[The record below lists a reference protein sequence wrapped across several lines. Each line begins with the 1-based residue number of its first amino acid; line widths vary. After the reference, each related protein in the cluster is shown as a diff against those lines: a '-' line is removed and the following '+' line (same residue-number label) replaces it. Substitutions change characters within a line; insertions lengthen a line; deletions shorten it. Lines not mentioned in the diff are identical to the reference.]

1 MGEAEFPSGPW
12 TGYYTYND
20 LPERGRMD
28 LELHFSDGLVR
39 GSGTDP
45 VGFFTIRGRFDAAA
59 AEVWWT
65 KSYPGR
71 HDVFYRGFRE
81 GRGIWGTWE
90 IREGWRGGFRIW
102 PQGIGGEAVEEAE
115 IETPVDAVAAAP
127 ESNTK
132 DGRSNSREGRGP
144 GAVRALRVSAQ
155 IS

>member
-1 MGEAEFPSGPW
+1 MSEIDYPSGPW

-28 LELHFSDGLVR
+28 LELHFADGLVR

-45 VGFFTIRGRFDAAA
+45 VGFFSLRGRYDFQE

-71 HDVFYRGFRE
+71 HDVHYRGFRE

-90 IREGWRGGFRIW
+90 ILEGWRGGFRIW
-102 PQGIGGEAVEEAE
+102 PKGIGEGATEKIEEE
-115 IETPVDAVAAAP
+115 VPVPAGSFP
-127 ESNTK
+127 PP
-132 DGRSNSREGRGP
+132 GRP
-144 GAVRALRVSAQ
+144 HP
-155 IS
+155 